1 MEGLEDLPQGRARV
15 RMALGVQGRGH
26 VRARTHH
33 CPIVM
38 SLFHV
43 LNRITDGD
51 VKPGRKADI
60 DDATAE

>member
-15 RMALGVQGRGH
+15 RMASGARGQGH
-26 VRARTHH
+26 VRARTRH

-38 SLFHV
+38 SLFHAS
-43 LNRITDGD
+43 NRITDGD